1 MTQFLSSATAEE
13 RKYFIFATVR
23 NPLDTAV
30 TDYLKLRHNH
40 KGQYTNPAQRIE
52 NGGQVTKRHREEFD
66 FIQNSGAD
74 LATFISKY
82 RSGLYN
88 NWFLVGYRRFDY
100 VLRYERLAEEYESVI
115 SQLGLELVR
124 PLPRV
129 NPTKEKKLCR
139 VL

>member
-1 MTQFLSSATAEE
+1 M
-13 RKYFIFATVR
+13 RRIFT
-23 NPLDTAV
+23 
-30 TDYLKLRHNH
+30 
-40 KGQYTNPAQRIE
+40 
-52 NGGQVTKRHREEFD
+52 
-66 FIQNSGAD
+66 S
-74 LATFISKY
+74 
-82 RSGLYN
+82 YN